1 MLYVKQELLAG
12 LRQALDGLLPGS
24 GQQAVF
30 ESPKVAAH
38 GDLAITAAMQ
48 LAKALKKNP
57 RELGEQLRAALLALP
72 IYQTWV
78 QDIEIAGPGFINLR
92 LKPAAK
98 QQVVRE
104 VFSAKAR
111 FGFQTQTQTQTAT
124 AIATAIATVNA
135 TATATAQGQSE
146 STTHQRVL
154 VEFVSANPTGPLHVG
169 HGRQAALGDAI
180 CNLLATQGL
189 DVYREFYY
197 NDAGVQID
205 TLAKSTQLRA
215 QGFRPGDDCWPTDPD
230 NPASKAFYNG
240 EYIADIAADFLA
252 KKTVTADDRSFTASG
267 DVNDLNGIRQFAVAY
282 LRHEQDLDL
291 KAFDVKFHNYYLES
305 SLYTDGKVADAV
317 ARLQVAGKTYEQDG
331 ALWLKSTDY
340 GDDKDRVM
348 RKSDGT
354 FTYFVPDVAYHIAKW
369 QRGFTR
375 VVNIQGSDHHGTIA
389 RVRAG
394 LQAANVGI
402 PEGYP
407 DYVLHTMVRVMRG
420 GEEVKI
426 SKRAGSYV
434 TLRDLIEWTSKD
446 AVRFFLLSRKPDTE
460 YTFDVDLA
468 VTKNNDNPVY
478 YVQYAHAR
486 ICSVLVNSQVESKSP
501 GGSKEPTPANPQT
514 ASQRSALLAQA
525 LASLETA
532 DLSPLDSAPAQAL
545 MMLLTKYPEMLSAA
559 AQDFAPHDVTFYLR
573 ELAAAYHSYYD
584 AERILVD
591 DPQVKQARLA
601 LVAATAQVLHNGLAL
616 LGVSAPESM

>member
-1 MLYVKQELLAG
+1 MLQVKQELLAA
-12 LRQALDGLLPGS
+12 LSQALDTLSPGA
-24 GQQAVF
+24 GDKAAF

-38 GDLAITAAMQ
+38 GDFAITAAMQ
-48 LAKALKKNP
+48 LAKPLKLNP
-57 RELGEQLRAALLALP
+57 RQLGEQLREALLAAP
-72 IYQTWV
+72 AYQQWV
-78 QDIEIAGPGFINLR
+78 QDIDIAGPGFINIR

-98 QQVVRE
+98 QQIVRE
-104 VFSAKAR
+104 VLSAKEQ
-111 FGFQTQTQTQTAT
+111 FGFQPDT
-124 AIATAIATVNA
+124 
-135 TATATAQGQSE
+135 G
-146 STTHQRVL
+146 HKVL

-180 CNLLATQGL
+180 CNLLASQGQ

-197 NDAGVQID
+197 NDAGVQIN
-205 TLAKSTQLRA
+205 TLANSTQLRA
-215 QGFRPGDDCWPTDPD
+215 KGFKPGDDCWPTDPD

-240 EYIADIAADFLA
+240 DYIQDIANDFLA
-252 KKTVTADDRSFTASG
+252 KKTVHADDRQFTASG
-267 DVNDLNGIRQFAVAY
+267 DVNDLDSIRQFAVAY

-291 KAFDVKFHNYYLES
+291 KAFDVKFDNYYLES
-305 SLYTDGKVADAV
+305 SLYSSGKVADAV
-317 ARLQVAGKTYEQDG
+317 SRLQAAGKTYEQDG

-348 RKSDGT
+348 RKTDGT
-354 FTYFVPDVAYHIAKW
+354 FTYFVPDVAYHITKW
-369 QRGFTR
+369 ERGFGK
-375 VVNIQGSDHHGTIA
+375 VVNIQGTDHHGTIA

-394 LQAANVGI
+394 LQAAHVGI
-402 PEGYP
+402 PQGYP
-407 DYVLHTMVRVMRG
+407 DYVLHTMVRVVRG

-468 VTKNNDNPVY
+468 VQKNNDNPVY

-486 ICSVLVNSQVESKSP
+486 ICSVLLKAAGHSDAALDALKQS
-501 GGSKEPTPANPQT
+501 GQAALQQHLAGIAAQLQT
-514 ASQRSALLAQA
+514 V
-525 LASLETA
+525 
-532 DLSPLDSAPAQAL
+532 DLSPLDSPAAQAL
-545 MMLLTKYPEMLSAA
+545 MLQISKYPAMLSAA

-573 ELAAAYHSYYD
+573 ELAASYHSYYD

-591 DPQVKQARLA
+591 DEAIKQARLA
-601 LVAATAQVLHNGLAL
+601 LVAATAQVLHNGLAV
-616 LGVSAPESM
+616 LGVSAPTSM